1 VTRGGSSTFA
11 HEVLEKEIIIRE
23 RKGDV
28 SKKKKITMKE
38 VHYQESAW
46 K

>member
-11 HEVLEKEIIIRE
+11 HEVLEKEIMIRE

-28 SKKKKITMKE
+28 SKKKITMKE
-38 VHYQESAW
+38 VHYQESAS